1 MPSIAALHP
10 QVVHFVVALAIVGV
24 VFRWASLVVRQ
35 AWLSTA
41 ASVLVVL
48 AALAGVVAVRSGID
62 AHGPVERVPGA
73 RPAVVGHEEWGERAR
88 NALAVLV
95 VFEVVAAALAARK
108 HPASRAATVVAGVAG
123 LLVCGVLYRAA
134 DLGGELVYGFAG
146 GVGIRSGDPADVNRL
161 LIAGAH
167 HQAALDRQSGKMLEA
182 AALIDMVAL
191 RFPDHLELQ
200 LAQVESTINDR
211 KAPQDALRR
220 LDGIRVPTEDA
231 RMRVRAGL
239 LRASAL
245 AASGDVTA
253 ARQVVETLKSE
264 FPTNTQVQRRLSE
277 LAQPRQ

>member
-10 QVVHFVVALAIVGV
+10 QVVHFVVALAIIGV

-41 ASVLVVL
+41 AAVLVAL
-48 AALAGVVAVRSGID
+48 AAGAGFVAVRSGTD

-73 RPAVVGHEEWGERAR
+73 RPAVVEHEEWGERAR

-95 VFEVVAAALAARK
+95 AFEVVAAVFAARK
-108 HPASRAATVVAGVAG
+108 HSAGRAAALAAAVVG
-123 LLVCGVLYRAA
+123 LAACGVIYRAA
-134 DLGGELVYGFAG
+134 DLGGELVYGYAG

-161 LIAGAH
+161 LIAAAY
-167 HQAALDRQSGKMLEA
+167 HQAGLDRQAGKMSEA
-182 AALIDMVAL
+182 AALIEMVAG
-191 RFPDHLELQ
+191 RFPEHLELQ
-200 LAQVESTINDR
+200 LAQVDSTINDR
-211 KAPQDALRR
+211 QAPQDALRR
-220 LDGIRVPTEDA
+220 LDAIRVPTADV

-245 AASGDVTA
+245 AASGDTTA

-264 FPTNTQVQRRLSE
+264 FPANTQIQRRLAE
-277 LAQPRQ
+277 LSKPQP